1 MKIAITRLSGK
12 GDDDPALCRRF
23 GYECFTV
30 SPLVAH
36 LYPDQIEE
44 FAVRVN
50 RGDFDCVFFTSAL
63 PVMYIAPLLERW
75 PRIVAIGPQT
85 ARLLERFGIG
95 SEILPEHYSRAF
107 APYLGSWLH
116 DRHVGIPRADV
127 PNSALSDS
135 IRSFG
140 GIPHEMPVYALA
152 PTCADLPVGDADA
165 LLFTSVMSFQK
176 AVFTRRSDLLYIA
189 IGEITADAM
198 RNGGIEP
205 AVVGDGSL
213 EGTLQAL
220 AVYLDSIENVT
231 MPEVSGEE
239 Q

>member
-1 MKIAITRLSGK
+1 
-12 GDDDPALCRRF
+12 
-23 GYECFTV
+23 
-30 SPLVAH
+30 
-36 LYPDQIEE
+36 
-44 FAVRVN
+44 
-50 RGDFDCVFFTSAL
+50 
-63 PVMYIAPLLERW
+63 
-75 PRIVAIGPQT
+75 
-85 ARLLERFGIG
+85 
-95 SEILPEHYSRAF
+95 
-107 APYLGSWLH
+107 
-116 DRHVGIPRADV
+116 
-127 PNSALSDS
+127 
-135 IRSFG
+135 
-140 GIPHEMPVYALA
+140 MPVYALA